1 MNEANFNIY
10 AYYFLWWQTF
20 IHSAENPYLC
30 LHCVTPPGKQVSI
43 SSKVS
48 WRPGVT
54 KLRGVSGPPWR
65 GKLDVEGDLR
75 TPVLVQTEP
84 KCVCFSRQWIS
95 KLRSIH
101 TVEYLFS
108 HKKEWNSDTCYNLDK
123 PWKYYVKW
131 KQPDTKGHI
140 LHDFIEMKYTECV
153 NPERQ
158 IPTLWRCQI
167 PLNCSL

>member
-1 MNEANFNIY
+1 MHI
-10 AYYFLWWQTF
+10 TF
-20 IHSAENPYLC
+20 CGGRLSFILQKTL

-43 SSKVS
+43 PSKVS

-75 TPVLVQTEP
+75 APVLVQTEP

-123 PWKYYVKW
+123 PWKYYVMKAARHKRSHITW
-131 KQPDTKGHI
+131 FYWDEIYRICKSREADTNIVKVSN
-140 LHDFIEMKYTECV
+140 T
-153 NPERQ
+153 
-158 IPTLWRCQI
+158 T
-167 PLNCSL
+167 